1 LIVTDV
7 DTRLTNCFLTAF
19 PELRP
24 EKVELA
30 STEDTPSWDSMGAL
44 TLAALIEEEFG
55 VRFADHVLPS
65 LKSYQLIR
73 AQLAKSMPANAPE
86 VLP

>member
-1 LIVTDV
+1 VNDL
-7 DTRLTNCFLTAF
+7 DTRLSNCFFSAF

-24 EKVELA
+24 AKVESA

-55 VRFADHVLPS
+55 VRFTDDVLPA
-65 LKSYQLIR
+65 LKSYKLIR
-73 AQLAKSMPANAPE
+73 AELAKSTPTSATE